1 VKVLTAPCKGLFVA
15 IPLVAC
21 AEGEVVAAGGAVG
34 AVRQE
39 GPTTHTDTF
48 VLSEAD
54 GFVMT
59 VVPSGVQVNEGDAVA
74 TIR

>member
-21 AEGEVVAAGGAVG
+21 AEGEVVSAGGAVG

-39 GPTTHTDTF
+39 DAATYTDTF

-59 VVPSGVQVNEGDAVA
+59 VIPSGVQVNEGDSVA
-74 TIR
+74 TIY